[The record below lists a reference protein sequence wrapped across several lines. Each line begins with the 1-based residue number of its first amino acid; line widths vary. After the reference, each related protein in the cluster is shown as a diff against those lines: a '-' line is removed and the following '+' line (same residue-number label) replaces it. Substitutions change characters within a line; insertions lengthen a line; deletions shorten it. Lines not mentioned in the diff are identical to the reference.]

1 MLQSVDNI
9 QEVYSSE
16 TVDEGLSKILASMSA
31 TLKLEILHYAE
42 YLSQKNAGKDILT
55 SQNDSEFSQQQ
66 QVNSKTLFGSM
77 KETFVLPLHDDFD
90 ETEEKYGYGSLAGK
104 ITMSDDF
111 DEPLEDL
118 QEYM

>member
-1 MLQSVDNI
+1 MLQSVDKV

-55 SQNDSEFSQQQ
+55 PF
-66 QVNSKTLFGSM
+66 
-77 KETFVLPLHDDFD
+77 LPLHDDFD

-118 QEYM
+118 REYM